1 MDTSP
6 ERYAIQF
13 GRGTTWHTRSV
24 YRRYS
29 DAVAVC
35 DELTEWSDG
44 SLEYRV
50 VSLVLAEALA
60 CLE

>member
-13 GRGTTWHTRSV
+13 GHGTTWHTRSV

-35 DELTEWSDG
+35 AELTEWSDG

-50 VSLVLAEALA
+50 VCIPIQEALA